1 MKPLERTQ
9 TEIIHHLER
18 IILEQNRRLQEAN
31 QKISNLKRELEIND
45 EFTDFQ
51 MQQLIENF
59 EETIANLLTPSMN

>member
-9 TEIIHHLER
+9 TEIIHHLEK
-18 IILEQNRRLQEAN
+18 IVLEQNRRLQEAN
-31 QKISNLKRELEIND
+31 QMISNLKRELEIND